1 MAGEAG
7 DWQVKKWLLPA
18 AVLLAMMSVLA
29 VACGGG
35 GKEAPTPAATATGTA
50 ALPLREGLK
59 IETEDGLGL
68 SATSYGAGPTAVI
81 LAHMRGSDQRSWSA
95 TARRLASGGEYTVLT
110 FDFRGHGGSD
120 GGDLGDID
128 KDMRAAIQFMR
139 ADGFDKV
146 FVVGASMGGTAAL
159 AVASEED
166 LAGVVA
172 ISAPAQFQGIDALAR
187 IDQVTEPKLFIAASG
202 DEPYVHDLEEMF
214 ERAAEPKDRRLF
226 DGNEH
231 GTALL
236 EGDQG
241 EQVLQAIEQF
251 LQQAN

>member
-1 MAGEAG
+1 M
-7 DWQVKKWLLPA
+7 KRWLLPA
-18 AVLLAMMSVLA
+18 AILLAAMIGVLG

-35 GKEAPTPAATATGTA
+35 EKEAPTPAATATAAETP

-59 IETEDGLGL
+59 IATEDGLEL

-95 TARRLASGGEYTVLT
+95 TARRLASSGEYTVLT

-120 GGDLGDID
+120 DGNLSDID
-128 KDMRAAIQFMR
+128 KDVRAAIQFMR
-139 ADGFDKV
+139 ADGFDKI

-187 IDQVTEPKLFIAASG
+187 IDQVPEPKLFIAAS
-202 DEPYVHDLEEMF
+202 DDHPYVDDLGEMF
-214 ERAAEPKDRRLF
+214 ARAAEPKEQRLF
-226 DGNEH
+226 DGKEH

-251 LQQAN
+251 LRQPS

>member
-1 MAGEAG
+1 M
-7 DWQVKKWLLPA
+7 KKWLLLL
-18 AVLLAMMSVLA
+18 AVLLAMMIAVLA

-35 GKEAPTPAATATGTA
+35 EKEAPAPAATAEETPV
-50 ALPLREGLK
+50 LPFREGLK
-59 IETEDGLGL
+59 IGTEDGLQL
-68 SATSYGAGPTAVI
+68 SATIYGAGPTAVI

-95 TARRLASGGEYTVLT
+95 IARRLASGGEYTVLT

-120 GGDLGDID
+120 DGDLGDID
-128 KDMRAAIQFMR
+128 KDVRAAIQFMR

-202 DEPYVHDLEEMF
+202 DEPYVDDLEVMF
-214 ERAAEPKDRRLF
+214 ARAAEPKDRRLF
-226 DGNEH
+226 DGEEH

-251 LQQAN
+251 LHQAS